1 MTPPNL
7 SPAIILSHTQMG
19 ENAGAAA
26 RAMKNFGLPDLRL
39 IAPKFEWPN
48 DRAQMLASGAGDILD
63 AAKLYPT
70 AKEALADVQLVLATT
85 ARGRDVTREI
95 LTPAEAAARLRAASN
110 QGVKTAILFGGE
122 RAGLDNDEISLCDA
136 LITIPT
142 APLPQIKDTELK
154 AGSLNLGQAVLLLG
168 YEWLKSADT
177 TPPSRMRNSI
187 AVPASRQELIDLF
200 EHLERELDAAG
211 FFFPAT
217 KKSAMVRNIRAMILS
232 SRLTDQQART
242 IRGMIVA
249 LVRNK
254 YRGQQS

>member
-1 MTPPNL
+1 MPP
-7 SPAIILSHTQMG
+7 PAIILSQTQMG

-26 RAMKNFGLPDLRL
+26 RAMKNFGLSELRL
-39 IAPKFEWPN
+39 IAPKFPWPS

-63 AAKLYPT
+63 RATLYT
-70 AKEALADVQLVLATT
+70 NARDALADVQLVLATT
-85 ARGRDVTREI
+85 ARGRDVSREI
-95 LTPAEAAARLRAASN
+95 LTPAEAAARLRAASAD
-110 QGVKTAILFGGE
+110 GLRTAILFGGE

-142 APLPQIKDTELK
+142 APVPAVKDTELK
-154 AGSLNLGQAVLLLG
+154 MSSLNLGQAVLLLG

-177 TPPSRMRNSI
+177 TPPSRIRNTVG
-187 AVPASRQELIDLF
+187 VPAARQELIDLF
-200 EHLERELDAAG
+200 EHLERELDAGG
-211 FFFPAT
+211 FFFPPA
-217 KKSAMVRNIRAMILS
+217 KKAAMVRNIRAMILA

-254 YRGQQS
+254 YRGQKD